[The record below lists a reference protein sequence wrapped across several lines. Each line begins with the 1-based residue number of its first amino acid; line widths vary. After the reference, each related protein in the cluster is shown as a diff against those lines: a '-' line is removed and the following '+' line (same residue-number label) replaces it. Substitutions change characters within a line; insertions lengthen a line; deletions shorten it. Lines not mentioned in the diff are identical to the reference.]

1 MGQARVR
8 QGWGTSVR
16 ARGREDA
23 RGQAGRRSRRGVN
36 TPGGGNAQGHS
47 GQGRVRLCESRQC
60 VKLCEQAR
68 PRVHAVG

>member
-1 MGQARVR
+1 M
-8 QGWGTSVR
+8 
-16 ARGREDA
+16 
-23 RGQAGRRSRRGVN
+23 N